1 MPVLSVSNPNNYE
14 ILVENADN
22 SLVGVSTP
30 KLGASQKEFT
40 GNTFSF
46 QNDIFFKF
54 YQQTVS
60 GGSTSYS
67 TVNITG
73 VSTTAI
79 NRFLTYLFLCYYN
92 NSTLIGELNN
102 EADDLVERL
111 KGQTISTLFST
122 SCNNLPS
129 ASANPTYVEFIHMG
143 LNSWY
148 GATYINGGNSTAQTT
163 SQMYGTRAGQVH
175 ITSVDPTGGSLDTLY
190 DNSDSGCW
198 KNFDFNANKYIVY
211 TNLFSN
217 AFSDR
222 SASHWAQYLCLWP
235 IFADL
240 LSANYAC
247 IFTDLDSAF
256 LKEGLGYFD
265 RASRVNATNG
275 WSGNYILSQ
284 FNEWSIP
291 VICPTWGLSRMSML
305 FAEAPII
312 NSLSSK
318 SLNDQNVYYRW
329 IGGDADG
336 NIDQSLEKV
345 SRSLLPAYWAGDIN
359 NYSAIRTS
367 TNSAIVS
374 AHGGTANSFFT
385 SSLNNIPVEGVNSH
399 IVRSIRQG
407 SLGASTDESA
417 YETQK
422 LVNTNL
428 SWVTKTFNLAS
439 MRNVFTKADG
449 ADHVATY
456 FGPANSFYPSEY
468 RTALNNRIVQ
478 SWSGRNSF
486 GAMTSDQ
493 ETLIQNW
500 TYTGATEPGF
510 EEKSASFTAQLGY
523 YYSVATSV
531 AQITMTLPAMSLCS
545 DGDEIVVKFR
555 TRADPYNLVIT
566 VNDTSTE
573 LIDSANTLTLDAQG
587 EAIGLVANTQTNTWE
602 IV

>member
-92 NSTLIGELNN
+92 NSTLMGELNN

-122 SCNNLPS
+122 TCNNLPS
-129 ASANPTYVEFIHMG
+129 ASANPTYVEFVHMG

-148 GATYINGGNSTAQTT
+148 GATYINGGNSTAQTV

-175 ITSVDPTGGSLDTLY
+175 ITTVDPTGGSLDTLY

-217 AFSDR
+217 AFNVR

-240 LSANYAC
+240 LSADYAC
-247 IFTDLDSAF
+247 VFTDLDSAF

-291 VICPTWGLSRMSML
+291 VICPTWGLSRMSMMY
-305 FAEAPII
+305 AEEPII
-312 NSLSSK
+312 NSLSSQ
-318 SLNDQNVYYRW
+318 SLNDQAVYYRW
-329 IGGDADG
+329 IGNDADG
-336 NIDQSLEKV
+336 NIAQNFEKV
-345 SRSLLPAYWAGDIN
+345 SRSLLPAYWAGDISN
-359 NYSAIRTS
+359 HSAIRTS
-367 TNSAIVS
+367 TNTAITN
-374 AHGGTANSFFT
+374 AHGGTVDSFFNT
-385 SSLNNIPVEGVNSH
+385 SLGNIPAEGVNSH
-399 IVRSIRQG
+399 IVKSIRQG
-407 SLGASTDESA
+407 QPQSFSPS
-417 YETQK
+417 ETQQ
-422 LVNTNL
+422 LVNDNV
-428 SWVTKTFNLAS
+428 SWVMKTLNLGS
-439 MRNVFTKADG
+439 LKNVFTQSSSPYN
-449 ADHVATY
+449 ATY
-456 FGPANSFYPSEY
+456 YATANNLYPSEY
-468 RTALNNRIVQ
+468 RTALNNRIEATWA
-478 SWSGRNSF
+478 SRNEFS
-486 GAMTSDQ
+486 AMTSAQ

-510 EEKSASFTAQLGY
+510 EEKTANFTAGLGY
-523 YYSVATSV
+523 YYSVRVTTSNL
-531 AQITMTLPAMSLCS
+531 TMTLPSMDLCA
-545 DGDEIVVKFR
+545 DGDQIVVKLQ
-555 TRADPYNLVIT
+555 TQSDPYTLTIT
-566 VNDTSTE
+566 VDDTSTE
-573 LIDSANTLTLDAQG
+573 LIDSATTVVLNTQG
-587 EAIGLVANTQTNTWE
+587 ESIGLVANTQTNTWE